1 MGYLTNSEQIRND
14 KNLENRLQ
22 VVRYTS
28 DFMIEPFKFKNV
40 TKPGYQTPEI
50 SIY

>member
-1 MGYLTNSEQIRND
+1 MGYLTNSEQIRNSE
-14 KNLENRLQ
+14 NLENRLQ
-22 VVRYTS
+22 VVRY
-28 DFMIEPFKFKNV
+28 DFMIELCKFKNV

>member
-1 MGYLTNSEQIRND
+1 MGYLTNSEQIRNSE
-14 KNLENRLQ
+14 NLENRLQ
-22 VVRYTS
+22 VVRY
-28 DFMIEPFKFKNV
+28 MIELCKFKNV

>member
-1 MGYLTNSEQIRND
+1 MGDLTNSKQIRNST
-14 KNLENRLQ
+14 NIENRLQ
-22 VVRYTS
+22 VVG
-28 DFMIEPFKFKNV
+28 MIEPCKLKNL